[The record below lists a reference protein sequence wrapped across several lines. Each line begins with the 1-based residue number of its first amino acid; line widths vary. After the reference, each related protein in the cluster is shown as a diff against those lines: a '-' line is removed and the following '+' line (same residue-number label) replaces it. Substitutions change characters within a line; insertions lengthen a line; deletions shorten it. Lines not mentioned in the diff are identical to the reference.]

1 MYYSFCKKVL
11 EKWKQD
17 KSDVV
22 KRMTKKKILIRR
34 SNPGMRSHRPGWLAA
49 GDEAATCPEHCALF
63 SAAWTTPR
71 CGRWSPHW
79 HRVDPT
85 GTEWK
90 DTCKKGPIIFTLASD
105 WSTPFRETENA
116 PVNYARFRRVD
127 LPGIAWKC
135 TFKETYDHHTPVGQ
149 TSYRV
154 LHGKAHVKGSCVIA
168 TLQLGRSA
176 WLEYCTHVG
185 YL

>member
-1 MYYSFCKKVL
+1 MDYNFCKKVL

-17 KSDVV
+17 KSNVV

-34 SNPGMRSHRPGWLAA
+34 SNPSMRSHRPGWLAA

-79 HRVDPT
+79 HRVDQT
-85 GTEWK
+85 GIVWK

-105 WSTPFRETENA
+105 WSTPISRDWKCTCKLCTLSSG
-116 PVNYARFRRVD
+116 RRVD
-127 LPGIAWKC
+127 SKC
-135 TFKETYDHHTPVGQ
+135 TFKETYDHRTQVGQ

-154 LHGKAHVKGSCVIA
+154 LHGKAPVKGTCVIA

-176 WLEYCTHVG
+176 WWEYCTHVG
-185 YL
+185 YQ